1 MGKKKST
8 FWADFKK
15 FITRGNVVDMAV
27 AVIIGAAFNKIVT
40 GLVNMIINPFIGI
53 FMKQGS
59 LDTIKTVISEAV
71 VDAETGAITTPEVAI
86 LWGQWLQTIIDF
98 LIVAFCLFMIIRIIM
113 NVKNVMEAK
122 EIAAKAAADKEA
134 ADKAAAEKA
143 VADAALAE
151 KEAAIAAKQA
161 ALDASIMQQEK
172 LLAEIR
178 DILKNK

>member
-8 FWADFKK
+8 FWSDFKK

-27 AVIIGAAFNKIVT
+27 AVVVGAAFNKIVT

-53 FMKQGS
+53 FMKKGS
-59 LDTIKTVISEAV
+59 LDSIKTVITPAVLDEAGNV
-71 VDAETGAITTPEVAI
+71 TTAEVAI
-86 LWGQWLQTIIDF
+86 LWGQWLQTILDF
-98 LIVAFCLFMIIRIIM
+98 VIVAFCLFVVIRVIM
-113 NVKNVMEAK
+113 NLKNVMDAK
-122 EIAAKAAADKEA
+122 EIAEKAAADKAA

-143 VADAALAE
+143 AADAALAE
-151 KEAAIAAKQA
+151 KEAVIAEKQA
-161 ALDASIMQQEK
+161 KLDASIMAQEK

>member
-8 FWADFKK
+8 FWPDFKK

-53 FMKQGS
+53 FMKKGS
-59 LDTIKTVISEAV
+59 LDTVKTVITPAVLDEAGNV
-71 VDAETGAITTPEVAI
+71 TSAEVAI

-98 LIVAFCLFMIIRIIM
+98 LIVAFCLFLIIRVIM
-113 NVKNVMEAK
+113 NVKKVMEAK
-122 EIAAKAAADKEA
+122 ETAEKEA
-134 ADKAAAEKA
+134 ADKAAKEKADAEKA
-143 VADAALAE
+143 AADAALAE
-151 KEAAIAAKQA
+151 KEAALAEKQA
-161 ALDASIMQQEK
+161 KMDASIMAQEK

>member
-1 MGKKKST
+1 MGKKST

-53 FMKQGS
+53 FMKKGS
-59 LDTIKTVISEAV
+59 LDTIKTVITPAV
-71 VDAETGAITTPEVAI
+71 VDETGAITTPEVAI
-86 LWGQWLQTIIDF
+86 LWGQWLQTILDF
-98 LIVAFCLFMIIRIIM
+98 LIVAFCLFMIIRVIM

-143 VADAALAE
+143 ALAE
-151 KEAAIAAKQA
+151 KEAALAAKQA
-161 ALDASIMQQEK
+161 ALDNSIMQQEK
-172 LLAEIR
+172 LLVEIR